1 MYYRLAKEQISS
13 GRSQETLDS
22 VGLQTPSE
30 TGTSVHEEE
39 TAEGNYAFNLY
50 YYKVSSRQVSTLCA
64 FTISVAIDML
74 QNSSLTSQQKKDK
87 QPLTFRL

>member
-39 TAEGNYAFNLY
+39 TAEGKYAFNLY
-50 YYKVSSRQVSTLCA
+50 YYKVSSPQVSTLCA
-64 FTISVAIDML
+64 FTIFVAIDML

-87 QPLTFRL
+87 QPLIFRL